1 MSSSSDGSWST
12 KAYTQKL
19 SFVCEKPV
27 GGKKNLTIEVHEF
40 TIKSIGEIMKQSC
53 QQQWAK
59 TQFEWLDKKLLFVIS
74 DFCLFDMVEHGGQC
88 YDFIIDPNVNNV
100 AWSITRDACAN
111 AGLDMITEGGHGFD
125 NWITKYLYNTGIFS
139 YPNSVNGMWIGYY
152 GNYLS
157 NTYKFLFS
165 SN

>member
-1 MSSSSDGSWST
+1 M
-12 KAYTQKL
+12 
-19 SFVCEKPV
+19 
-27 GGKKNLTIEVHEF
+27 
-40 TIKSIGEIMKQSC
+40 
-53 QQQWAK
+53 
-59 TQFEWLDKKLLFVIS
+59 IS

-100 AWSITRDACAN
+100 PWSITRDACAN

-139 YPNSVNGMWIGYY
+139 YPNTVNGMWIGYY

-157 NTYKFLFS
+157 NTYKFFFLVKLTGATNRLLGFDEEK
-165 SN
+165 NRAH

>member
-1 MSSSSDGSWST
+1 M
-12 KAYTQKL
+12 QI
-19 SFVCEKPV
+19 C
-27 GGKKNLTIEVHEF
+27 
-40 TIKSIGEIMKQSC
+40 EIMKQSR
-53 QQQWAK
+53 QHQWAN

-100 AWSITRDACAN
+100 PWSITRDACAN

-139 YPNSVNGMWIGYY
+139 YPNTVNGMWIGYY

-157 NTYKFLFS
+157 NTYKVFFLVKLTGATNRLLGFDEEK
-165 SN
+165 NRTH